1 MYVRAWTRAGNEAA
15 YVMPAASRDQPY
27 WIREQV
33 FGPLMSRSCAQSMA
47 RLRALKVTTDAQ
59 VNNDGSPINDC
70 RGILTA
76 PYWTTLRMWTQ
87 WSDGC
92 RNSHVRTAA
101 MFEAG
106 TPNGPKQPVSPLKR
120 VMMRNIPE
128 LNGELQHVVNM
139 FNPWG
144 PAIAGCITR
153 WNGRRVRTQRASRV
167 SAVRM
172 TFKVCSRI
180 AC

>member
-1 MYVRAWTRAGNEAA
+1 
-15 YVMPAASRDQPY
+15 MPAASRDQPY

-33 FGPLMSRSCAQSMA
+33 FGPLMSHSCAKSMA
-47 RLRALKVTTDAQ
+47 RLRALKVITDAQ

-70 RGILTA
+70 LGILTA

-87 WSDGC
+87 WSDGW

-106 TPNGPKQPVSPLKR
+106 TPNGHKQPVSPLKR
-120 VMMRNIPE
+120 VVMRNIPE

-144 PAIAGCITR
+144 RDRGLITR
-153 WNGRRVRTQRASRV
+153 WNGRRVRTQRAFRV
-167 SAVRM
+167 S
-172 TFKVCSRI
+172 FKVCSRI